1 VKGLQ
6 FFDRF
11 VQVPM
16 LRIALLVAVGALVLA
31 LVFLLIVRVVT
42 RRHRVGRRGLSVSD
56 LNRLSDLRKQGYK

>member
-1 VKGLQ
+1 MKGLQ

>member
-1 VKGLQ
+1 MNGLE
-6 FFDRF
+6 FFGRF

-16 LRIALLVAVGALVLA
+16 LRIALLVSVGALVLA
-31 LVFLLIVRVVT
+31 LVFLLVVRVVT

>member
-1 VKGLQ
+1 MKGLQ

-31 LVFLLIVRVVT
+31 LVFLLVVRVIT

>member
-1 VKGLQ
+1 MKGLQ

-16 LRIALLVAVGALVLA
+16 LRIGLLVAVGALVLA
-31 LVFLLIVRVVT
+31 LVFLLVVRVIT